1 MFEIASIHDR
11 VREFLEEPGS
21 DLPVFDRT
29 ALLIHQEA
37 SKDEPDTDKVVSLI
51 VQDQVLVAE
60 VLKVANSSFFR
71 GIKQISRIQD
81 AVVRIGL
88 REVVN
93 CVMMATQRK
102 NYASRNPFVQ
112 QYTNTLWKHSVA
124 CAFGAQW
131 LAKRCGYEDL
141 APEAFI
147 AGLIH
152 DVGKLLVLKALVSVS
167 EKDRNA
173 PRITKTAADEFVDT
187 MHPECGFLLLEKWNL
202 PEPYCVVCRDHHRR
216 VYDTG
221 NTLLILV
228 RLANLVCRKLGI
240 GLREDPDLVL
250 VTCSEAGLLALTDIT
265 LAELEIA
272 VEDHAANA
280 EI

>member
-1 MFEIASIHDR
+1 MFEVASIHDR
-11 VREFLEEPGS
+11 VREFLDEPGS

-37 SKDEPDTDKVVSLI
+37 TKDDPDTDKVI
-51 VQDQVLVAE
+51 TYIAQDQILVAE

-71 GIKQISRIQD
+71 GIKKISRIQD
-81 AVVRIGL
+81 AVIRIGL

-93 CVMMATQRK
+93 SVMMATQRK
-102 NYASRNPFVQ
+102 NYSSRNPFVQ
-112 QYTNTLWKHSVA
+112 QYTATMWKHSVA
-124 CAFGAQW
+124 CAYGAQW
-131 LAKRCGYEDL
+131 LAKRCNHPDL

-152 DVGKLLVLKALVSVS
+152 DVGKLLVLKALVSVG
-167 EKDRNA
+167 EKDKDA

-202 PEPYCVVCRDHHRR
+202 PETYCHVCRDHHRR
-216 VYDTG
+216 DYDPG
-221 NTLLILV
+221 NILLVMV
-228 RLANLVCRKLGI
+228 RLANLVCRKIGI
-240 GLREDPDLVL
+240 GLRTDPDMIL
-250 VTCSEAGLLALTDIT
+250 VTSTEAGILGLSDIT

-272 VEDHAANA
+272 MEDHVTNA